1 MRAAARLLFLRKNR
15 LYRQTKGTLHKG
27 ESPTFYLLS
36 FGSVMTSLN
45 EEARPARLWI
55 SLGMMIL
62 VALPSAALPNA
73 SSDLRRMT

>member
-1 MRAAARLLFLRKNR
+1 M
-15 LYRQTKGTLHKG
+15 
-27 ESPTFYLLS
+27 ESPQIFSIYLLS

-73 SSDLRRMT
+73 SSDLRRMTCSDGAASFSSAIESASAF